1 MESVVQIYAT
11 MEYQAKI
18 QHPSKGLTL
27 IELLIVVSIL
37 SILIGL
43 LLPNLND
50 VRKQARDK
58 RRKADITAIRQA
70 LELYKMDHVPP
81 AYPTTAN
88 PEKILITPGSSWTES
103 SITYMNKFP
112 ADPLNASS
120 PDPYS
125 YYYTNI
131 DANTYYIGACLENQA
146 DPDRKA
152 APIGVVWSSTACTGS
167 WYYLTQP

>member
-1 MESVVQIYAT
+1 
-11 MEYQAKI
+11 MEYQVKT
-18 QHPSKGLTL
+18 QHRKKGLTL

-58 RRKADITAIRQA
+58 RRKADIAAIRQA
-70 LELYKMDHVPP
+70 LELYKMDQNPP
-81 AYPTTAN
+81 AYPTTTSPN
-88 PEKILITPGSSWTES
+88 PEKILITPGNSWTVNS
-103 SITYMNKFP
+103 VTYMNKFP
-112 ADPLNASS
+112 TDPLNTSA

-125 YYYTNI
+125 YYYTYVNQ
-131 DANTYYIGACLENQA
+131 NSYYIGACLENPA
-146 DPDRKA
+146 DSDRRV
-152 APIGVVWSSTACTGS
+152 APLGVSWSSTECTGN

>member
-1 MESVVQIYAT
+1 
-11 MEYQAKI
+11 MEYQVKI
-18 QHPSKGLTL
+18 PHRKKGLTL

-58 RRKADITAIRQA
+58 RRKADIAAIRQA
-70 LELYKMDHVPP
+70 LELYKMDQNPP
-81 AYPTTAN
+81 AYPSNAS
-88 PEKILITPGSSWTES
+88 PQKILITPGTAWTEN

-112 ADPLNASS
+112 TDPLNASN

-125 YYYTNI
+125 YYYTNV
-131 DANTYYIGACLENQA
+131 DQNSYYIGACLENPA
-146 DPDRKA
+146 DPDKRVI
-152 APIGVVWSSTACTGS
+152 PGGVTWVSGCTGN

>member
-1 MESVVQIYAT
+1 

-18 QHPSKGLTL
+18 QHRKKGLTL

-58 RRKADITAIRQA
+58 RRKADVAAIRQA
-70 LELYKMDHVPP
+70 LELYKMDHTPP
-81 AYPTTAN
+81 SYPTLN
-88 PEKILITPGSSWTES
+88 DPQMILITPGTAWTEN

-112 ADPLNASS
+112 ADPLHSSS

-125 YYYTNI
+125 YYYTYI
-131 DANTYYIGACLENQA
+131 DANTYYIGACLENIA
-146 DPDRKA
+146 DPDRKV
-152 APIGVVWSSTACTGS
+152 APVGVSWNTTNCTGN